1 MPTARSHVVS
11 SFTIIKGALI
21 AETYRVFELW
31 DFNLDRFENLRRI
44 KEENLLGAASA
55 NWLRDVAKVINRR
68 FDPAGRDRPLVAL
81 AKAGCPRTIWKPLL
95 LWHITRDEYLLRDFL
110 LHWLYARFKE
120 GRNSLRAADVI
131 PYLRSLPNT
140 GVSWAGSWTDATT
153 ARVATALLRMAAD
166 FDLLS
171 GGSVKQIAPYRLP
184 EDSFLYLLYAI
195 AQSEPNAQRLIDAQD
210 WHMYLMDAPDVE
222 HELLRLHQYRK
233 VNYEVAGTFSQLR
246 LPHPS
251 LCEHARSMCA

>member
-21 AETYRVFELW
+21 AETYRAFEVW
-31 DFNLDRFENLRRI
+31 DLDLNRFENLRRI
-44 KEENLLGAASA
+44 KEENLIGAASA

-81 AKAGCPRTIWKPLL
+81 AKSGCPRTIWKPLL

-110 LHWLYARFKE
+110 LHWLYVRFKE
-120 GRNSLRAADVI
+120 GRSLLRAADVI
-131 PYLRSLPNT
+131 PYLRSHPNT
-140 GVSWAGSWTDATT
+140 GMSWAGSWTDATT
-153 ARVATALLRMAAD
+153 ARVATALLRIAAD

-171 GGSVKQIAPYRLP
+171 GGSAKQFAAYRLP

-195 AQSEPNAQRLIDAQD
+195 AQSEPNAQRLIEAQD
-210 WHMYLMDAPDVE
+210 WHMYLMSAPDVE

-233 VNYEVAGTFSQLR
+233 VNYQVAGTLSQLR